1 MSGIGPSYRHPRTR
15 ALPHRHRY
23 IDQAHVGPPRLDSSF
38 CSLPL
43 CTLLRSDR
51 HPSPHDMADTLPSQ
65 VDVCLRVPIEVW
77 EHVIEAAYNERYGE
91 VPVAFATLCSCAL
104 VCRVWRPCA
113 QKVLFNYVVLRDKAA
128 LYRFAEL
135 VDAYPKLGTYVRML
149 ALRGY
154 LHVPYSPAVLFLTA
168 LGRRLTNLSALSI
181 HGFDDD
187 EKAAHPLPE
196 GHKELPCL
204 PFHRYFPSLLTSVSH
219 IRRLSL
225 RDVRFASFGDF
236 ARFLSA
242 LCNLGDLF
250 CTRISWSVLGVDPA
264 CFNSGETFLPNLKT
278 LLVRLRA
285 ITVQAMY

>member
-1 MSGIGPSYRHPRTR
+1 
-15 ALPHRHRY
+15 
-23 IDQAHVGPPRLDSSF
+23 
-38 CSLPL
+38 
-43 CTLLRSDR
+43 
-51 HPSPHDMADTLPSQ
+51 MADTLPSQ
-65 VDVCLRVPIEVW
+65 VDVCLRVPVEVW

-104 VCRVWRPCA
+104 VCRVWCPCA
-113 QKVLFNYVVLRDKAA
+113 QQVLFNYVVLRDKAA

-204 PFHRYFPSLLTSVSH
+204 PFHRYFPSLLTSISH

-278 LLVRLRA
+278 LLSYDMEEEGRQRLLSGLGASLCEFRIKFPNNLPALRVDHPGELYMA
-285 ITVQAMY
+285 IHGSLPV